1 LLLKPPAISPEIFW
15 ICDCT
20 SEKALTLSSFCC
32 QSCSRAGAIAASCS
46 LIAPEDLSGCNRR
59 YNSITYSTSK
69 LGTRKKETYNA
80 ISKGFF
86 SKRGSEAGEFSVSI
100 RQGLEKLGSR
110 FGSLLDFFLVNAK
123 TLLLYL
129 EKEFVSFLVA
139 LTNFIPYFL

>member
-1 LLLKPPAISPEIFW
+1 M
-15 ICDCT
+15 
-20 SEKALTLSSFCC
+20 
-32 QSCSRAGAIAASCS
+32 
-46 LIAPEDLSGCNRR
+46 
-59 YNSITYSTSK
+59 
-69 LGTRKKETYNA
+69 TYNA
-80 ISKGFF
+80 IINKGFISKG
-86 SKRGSEAGEFSVSI
+86 GGEAGEFSVSI